1 MARISSARED
11 ILNAAGALFGA
22 RGYEGVGV
30 AELLEA
36 SKAPRGSLYF
46 HFPDGKEQ
54 IGIEVV
60 ARTSA
65 RITCQFQALGASRV
79 DLDTYVDRVFRETA
93 RVAREFKFAIS
104 CPIAAI
110 ATEVSDRT
118 PALRAAVRAAFE
130 TWQIEV
136 ASAAEQRGMTR
147 RHAGEFALA
156 LVTAMEGAL
165 VLSKSLDSDA
175 PHQNAAKMLK
185 TYAASLRT
193 A

>member
-30 AELLEA
+30 AELLECA
-36 SKAPRGSLYF
+36 CAPRGSLYF
-46 HFPDGKEQ
+46 HFPNGKEQ
-54 IGIEVV
+54 IGVEVV
-60 ARTSA
+60 ERTSA

-79 DLDTYVDRVFRETA
+79 DLDTYIDRVFRETA
-93 RVAREFKFAIS
+93 RVAREFKFAVS

-118 PALRAAVRAAFE
+118 PGLRDAVRTAFE
-130 TWQIEV
+130 TWQKEV
-136 ASAAEQRGMTR
+136 ASAAETRGMTR
-147 RHAGEFALA
+147 KHAGEFALA

-165 VLSKSLDSDA
+165 VVSKSLDSDA
-175 PHQNAAKMLK
+175 PHLNAAKTLK
-185 TYAASLRT
+185 AFAASLRT